1 MEWLRLIG
9 VVIVVL
15 GFALRLRV
23 TVVVLA
29 AGIATG
35 LVAQHLDALAAP
47 GGDPGPGV
55 LAMLGQAFA
64 NGRIITLFVLALPAL
79 GLLERYGLQDEARRV
94 IRSVSAATTGRLL
107 VVYHVF
113 RTAVVG
119 VGVRLGSGHVAFS
132 RPLVVP
138 MALAADRLDEN
149 APDRAGRADRPDRIE
164 EVDRVKAAA
173 AASEN
178 YANFFGQ
185 NLFFGS
191 PGVALVVKNLSDNGY
206 LVSALQVS
214 LYSIPMAA
222 AALIVATAQYML
234 LDRWLRRMHA
244 RHAAAAAAAAT
255 AAATVKSNEEGVP

>member
-9 VVIVVL
+9 VAIVVL

-29 AGIATG
+29 AGAATG
-35 LVAQHLDALAAP
+35 LVAQYLDSLASPDA
-47 GGDPGPGV
+47 GPGPGV
-55 LAMLGQAFA
+55 LTVLGQAFA

-94 IRSVSAATTGRLL
+94 IRSVSAATAGRLL
-107 VVYHVF
+107 VVYHLF
-113 RTAVVG
+113 RTAVVA

-138 MALAADRLDEN
+138 MALAADDLDET
-149 APDRAGRADRPDRIE
+149 A
-164 EVDRVKAAA
+164 VDRVQEIDRIKAAA
-173 AASEN
+173 SASEN

-191 PGVALVVKNLSDNGY
+191 PGVALVVKNLSDNGF

-214 LYSIPMAA
+214 LYSIPMAIA
-222 AALIVATAQYML
+222 GLVVATAQYML
-234 LDRWLRRMHA
+234 LDRWLRRMQA
-244 RHAAAAAAAAT
+244 RHAAAAQG
-255 AAATVKSNEEGVP
+255 SEEGVA

>member
-9 VVIVVL
+9 VAVVVL
-15 GFALRLRV
+15 GFVLRLRV

-35 LVAQHLDALAAP
+35 LVAQQLDGDTITGGTGILA
-47 GGDPGPGV
+47 G
-55 LAMLGQAFA
+55 LGQAFA

-94 IRSVSAATTGRLL
+94 IRNVRAATTGRLL
-107 VVYHVF
+107 LVYHLF
-113 RTAVVG
+113 RTGVVAAG
-119 VGVRLGSGHVAFS
+119 IRLGSGHVAFS

-138 MALAADRLDEN
+138 MALGADRLTEN
-149 APDRAGRADRPDRIE
+149 DPARVPEIDRI
-164 EVDRVKAAA
+164 KAAA
-173 AASEN
+173 SASEN

-191 PGVALVVKNLSDNGY
+191 AGIALVVKNLADNG
-206 LVSALQVS
+206 LVVSALQVA
-214 LYSIPMAA
+214 LYSVPMATV
-222 AALIVATAQYML
+222 ALVAATAQYLL

-244 RHAAAAAAAAT
+244 RHAATADNAGAPDHT
-255 AAATVKSNEEGVP
+255 AAPGREEGVA

>member
-9 VVIVVL
+9 VAVVVL

-35 LVAQHLDALAAP
+35 LVARELDGAAAP
-47 GGDPGPGV
+47 GV
-55 LAMLGQAFA
+55 LSMLGQAFA

-94 IRSVSAATTGRLL
+94 IRQIRAATTGRLL
-107 VVYHVF
+107 VVYHLF

-119 VGVRLGSGHVAFS
+119 VGIRLGSGHVAFS

-138 MALAADRLDEN
+138 MALAADGLDER
-149 APDRAGRADRPDRIE
+149 AEDRVAELDRI
-164 EVDRVKAAA
+164 KATA

-178 YANFFGQ
+178 YANFYGQ

-191 PGVALVVKNLSDNGY
+191 PGVALVVKNLADHGY
-206 LVSALQVS
+206 VVSALQVS
-214 LYSIPMAA
+214 LYSIPIAI
-222 AALIVATAQYML
+222 AALVLATGQYLL
-234 LDRWLRRMHA
+234 LDRWLRRKHA
-244 RHAAAAAAAAT
+244 EHLAARARPDVHA
-255 AAATVKSNEEGVP
+255 EEAS

>member
-35 LVAQHLDALAAP
+35 LVAQQLDSLAAP
-47 GGDPGPGV
+47 PGADHGPGV

-107 VVYHVF
+107 VVYHLF

-149 APDRAGRADRPDRIE
+149 AADRPERPDRPDRIE

-244 RHAAAAAAAAT
+244 RHAASSAAGAAQGD
-255 AAATVKSNEEGVP
+255 EEGVA

>member
-9 VVIVVL
+9 VAVVVV

-35 LVAQHLDALAAP
+35 LVAQQLDAPAPAP
-47 GGDPGPGV
+47 GGDAGPGI
-55 LAMLGQAFA
+55 LGMLGQAFA

-94 IRSVSAATTGRLL
+94 IRSVSAATAGRLL
-107 VVYHVF
+107 VVYHLF
-113 RTAVVG
+113 RTAVVA

-149 APDRAGRADRPDRIE
+149 AADRVE
-164 EVDRVKAAA
+164 EVDRIKAAA
-173 AASEN
+173 SASEN

-185 NLFFGS
+185 NLFFGA

-206 LVSALQVS
+206 LVNALQVS
-214 LYSIPMAA
+214 LYSIPIAA
-222 AALIVATAQYML
+222 TALVVATAQYML

-244 RHAAAAAAAAT
+244 RQAPAIAAAHGR
-255 AAATVKSNEEGVP
+255 EEGAP

>member
-9 VVIVVL
+9 VVVVVL

-29 AGIATG
+29 AGIVTG
-35 LVAQHLDALAAP
+35 LVAQQLDGGSETGILA
-47 GGDPGPGV
+47 G
-55 LAMLGQAFA
+55 LGQAFA

-94 IRSVSAATTGRLL
+94 IRNVRAATAGRLL
-107 VVYHVF
+107 VIYHLF
-113 RTAVVG
+113 RTGVVG
-119 VGVRLGSGHVAFS
+119 VGIRLGSGHVAFS

-149 APDRAGRADRPDRIE
+149 NPEHGD

-173 AASEN
+173 SASEN
-178 YANFFGQ
+178 YANFYGQ
-185 NLFFGS
+185 NMFFGS
-191 PGVALVVKNLSDNGY
+191 AGVALVVKNLADNGVV
-206 LVSALQVS
+206 VSALQVA
-214 LYSIPMAA
+214 LYSMPIAGVALIAA
-222 AALIVATAQYML
+222 AVQYLL

-244 RHAAAAAAAAT
+244 RRAAGDADAPERAGTREREDAT
-255 AAATVKSNEEGVP
+255 

>member
-9 VVIVVL
+9 VVVVVL

-23 TVVVLA
+23 TVLVLA
-29 AGIATG
+29 AGIVTG
-35 LVAQHLDALAAP
+35 LVAQALDGAAGASGP
-47 GGDPGPGV
+47 GSPGSPGV
-55 LAMLGQAFA
+55 LAGLGQAFA

-94 IRSVSAATTGRLL
+94 IRRVRAATTGRLL
-107 VVYHVF
+107 LVYHLF
-113 RTAVVG
+113 RTGVVAVG
-119 VGVRLGSGHVAFS
+119 IRLGSGHVAFS

-138 MALAADRLDEN
+138 MALAADQLDEN
-149 APDRAGRADRPDRIE
+149 DPARAD

-173 AASEN
+173 SASEN

-191 PGVALVVKNLSDNGY
+191 AGVALVVKNLADNGF
-206 LVSALQVS
+206 LVNALQVA
-214 LYSIPMAA
+214 LYSLPMAGV
-222 AALIVATAQYML
+222 ALVAATAQYLL

-244 RHAAAAAAAAT
+244 RRAAAAAASAPGRA
-255 AAATVKSNEEGVP
+255 EGA